1 MIRNCAVFVFG
12 LLVPVASIARQEPV
26 EHSSMSGAGTQG
38 MSHQDMQQM
47 NMESGSMNQQPKT
60 FIEEIMLR
68 GVSGTS
74 AEPNSTPIPMVMS
87 MKGNGC

>member
-38 MSHQDMQQM
+38 MSHQDMQQ
-47 NMESGSMNQQPKT
+47 NE
-60 FIEEIMLR
+60 R
-68 GVSGTS
+68 GKRLN
-74 AEPNSTPIPMVMS
+74 EPAAKNVH
-87 MKGNGC
+87 